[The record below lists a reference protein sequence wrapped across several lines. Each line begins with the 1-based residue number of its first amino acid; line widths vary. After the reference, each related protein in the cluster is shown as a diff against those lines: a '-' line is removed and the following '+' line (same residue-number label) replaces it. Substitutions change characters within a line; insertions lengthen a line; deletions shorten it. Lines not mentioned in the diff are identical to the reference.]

1 MLKSPETRLN
11 IPALKDK
18 VVPVEQLRKQNESRH
33 FSDIGH
39 KSELNDYKHKEASIN
54 RGIYGNKLNTSVIS
68 SKGNNHFSSNE
79 IFKNSH

>member
-18 VVPVEQLRKQNESRH
+18 VVPVEQLRKQNESRN
-33 FSDIGH
+33 FSDVGH
-39 KSELNDYKHKEASIN
+39 KSELINYNNKETSIN

-68 SKGNNHFSSNE
+68 LKGNNHL
-79 IFKNSH
+79 